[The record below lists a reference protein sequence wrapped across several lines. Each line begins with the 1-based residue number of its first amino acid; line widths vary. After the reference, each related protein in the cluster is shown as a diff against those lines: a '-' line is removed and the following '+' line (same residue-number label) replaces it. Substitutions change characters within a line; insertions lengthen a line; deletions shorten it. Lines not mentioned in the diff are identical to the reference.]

1 MSQITPTQAGGIV
14 AKQFNKLPTPGKTG
28 VILGILDALIF
39 LGFWV
44 FGGITR
50 AIIVAFILV
59 ACEAGILVL
68 LRLRNHRRNP
78 KTVDSELVSQKEHF
92 DPTIEDTTPEP
103 TPLPELPP
111 PTLKRQLGLFGGVA
125 VLLLIV
131 LLTWT
136 TADNWIV
143 PSVVT
148 FIAIILGTG
157 WLLLFKRRKEIEW
170 PLPVGTKVLF
180 PVSPAEQWKVNQQI
194 VITKDPINLLPRR
207 PILVLALIVGLAI
220 LITSVPVV
228 LYFYPEY
235 TVVPLSVIGLVLAVF
250 AFDAAY
256 FCLWDSRYNF
266 AILDSEGLKIYQSWI
281 RKNKKNYPRGAWLS
295 ANMVISNFLARA
307 WDRDCGDIAV
317 LIADEEDAHLLGVA
331 FASEVLDIIQDL
343 IHRESQLAED
353 DATIQRAQ
361 LDELRD
367 LREAVTTNTALMAF
381 LAFSGDPDLLTQA
394 YAHFTS
400 KQLELMGF
408 PPPEFNAAE
417 TLQLPAVPDP
427 NKALEPT
434 ARIIRIH
441 GNPDDP
447 TQP

>member
-1 MSQITPTQAGGIV
+1 MSQITPTRGGGTV
-14 AKQFNKLPTPGKTG
+14 AKLFNKLPTPGKTG
-28 VILGILDALIF
+28 IILGILDALIF

-50 AIIVAFILV
+50 AVIVAFILV

-148 FIAIILGTG
+148 FFAIILGTG
-157 WLLLFKRRKEIEW
+157 WLQCLFKRRKEIEW

-180 PVSPAEQWKVNQQI
+180 PVSPAEQWKVNQRI

-207 PILVLALIVGLAI
+207 PILVTRIDCRPRHLDHFGAGRAVLLPGVHRGPAECHRAGTGRVCLRRGVLLPLGL
-220 LITSVPVV
+220 
-228 LYFYPEY
+228 
-235 TVVPLSVIGLVLAVF
+235 PLQLR
-250 AFDAAY
+250 DP
-256 FCLWDSRYNF
+256 R
-266 AILDSEGLKIYQSWI
+266 
-281 RKNKKNYPRGAWLS
+281 PRGAEDLPMRGSGRRSRTTRGAPGS
-295 ANMVISNFLARA
+295 ART
-307 WDRDCGDIAV
+307 W
-317 LIADEEDAHLLGVA
+317 
-331 FASEVLDIIQDL
+331 
-343 IHRESQLAED
+343 
-353 DATIQRAQ
+353 
-361 LDELRD
+361 
-367 LREAVTTNTALMAF
+367 
-381 LAFSGDPDLLTQA
+381 
-394 YAHFTS
+394 
-400 KQLELMGF
+400 
-408 PPPEFNAAE
+408 
-417 TLQLPAVPDP
+417 
-427 NKALEPT
+427 
-434 ARIIRIH
+434 
-441 GNPDDP
+441 
-447 TQP
+447 